1 MSHYAELRDRLG
13 TQPDHPRFV
22 GVPIDIGGLSPDELG
37 ALWPLL
43 QRVQWSPDAGDAL
56 RQQAGEVLRQAAQRG
71 LLPRLDNA
79 GLLATL
85 QAVPSGPVHLSWL
98 LGQVRYLAPL
108 PGAGLEAALLPR
120 LPPEERWFADRHAL
134 LAIARATGADGLL
147 ARLDALIAGRPAHDL
162 AAREYAALR
171 AVAPETLFAL
181 AFSGHYTSL
190 VADEGEEADPAAML
204 AAEPDEPRGYLH
216 FARAALAG
224 AAEQLARLHA
234 GELPYVAD
242 AAFDRDDALVLGM
255 AARVAAT
262 RDEAW
267 YAGLIGPLLAQACVA
282 PTAARTAPSQAL
294 TVALG
299 HAIEAVPTPEG
310 VLALRQ
316 ALALVRHAGL
326 QKKLARHQKPAER
339 GLAARPAVA
348 LRLLDAGLAPKA
360 LRALLVQFFERCFVE
375 PLVLPYG
382 AWRARLLANKTA
394 AEFARGLVWRSGAAW
409 MLGPEDRPLDAQGEA
424 VAVADDEP
432 VTLWHPVE
440 ADEAEREAWRA
451 RILAQQ
457 LRQPLRQ
464 VFREWYRPTD
474 GELFAGYELDA
485 VPLVGLARREGWK
498 LDHDGLLRRFGDL
511 RALFVVS
518 DRLYPGC
525 GGAVASRALL
535 FRHGAATLAPA
546 AVPPRVLSEAC
557 RAVDLLVSVSSVA
570 LDTED
575 GNPCERSRRL
585 LLLAGQTGRD
595 AMRRRVLAALLAPRI
610 ADGSVKLDGFHVE
623 VGGARVSMRTGRVLR
638 DGAPVELALPASDRK
653 LGAVP
658 WLPYDEALL
667 ERVMQGVAALLGGA

>member
-22 GVPIDIGGLSPDELG
+22 GAPITVDGLSPDELG

-43 QRVQWSPDAGDAL
+43 QRVHWNPDAGDAL
-56 RQQAGEVLRQAAQRG
+56 RQQAEEVLRQAAQRG
-71 LLPRLDNA
+71 LVPRLDNA

-85 QAVPSGPVHLSWL
+85 QAVRAGPVHLSWL
-98 LGQVRYLAPL
+98 LRQVRYLAPL
-108 PGAGLEAALLPR
+108 PGTGLEDALLPR
-120 LPPEERWFADRHAL
+120 LPPEERWFGDRHAL
-134 LAIARATGADGLL
+134 LAIARAAGADGLL
-147 ARLDALIAGRPAHDL
+147 APLDALVAQRPAHDL
-162 AAREYAALR
+162 AAREFAALR
-171 AVAPETLFAL
+171 EVSPESLFAL
-181 AFSGHYTSL
+181 AFSGHYSPL
-190 VADEGEEADPAAML
+190 VADEDEETDPAAML
-204 AAEPDEPRGYLH
+204 AGEPGYLD

-224 AAEQLARLHA
+224 AEQQLARLHA
-234 GELPYVAD
+234 GDIPYQAD
-242 AAFDRDDALVLGM
+242 AAFDRDAALVLGM

-267 YAGLIGPLLAQACVA
+267 YAGLIGPLLANACVA

-348 LRLLDAGLAPKA
+348 LRLLDAGLAPKP
-360 LRALLVQFFERCFVE
+360 LRALLVQFFESCFVD
-375 PLVLPYG
+375 PLALPYG
-382 AWRARLLANKTA
+382 EWRARLLANKTA

-409 MLGPEDRPLDAQGEA
+409 MLGPADQPLDAQGEA

-464 VFREWYRPTD
+464 VFREWYRPGD
-474 GELFAGYELDA
+474 GEIFAGYELDA
-485 VPLVGLARREGWK
+485 MPLVGLARREGWK
-498 LDHDGLLRRFGDL
+498 LDYDGLLRRFGDL
-511 RALFVVS
+511 RVLFVVS
-518 DRLYPGC
+518 DRLYPGYD
-525 GGAVASRALL
+525 GVVASGALL
-535 FRHGAATLAPA
+535 LRLGGM
-546 AVPPRVLSEAC
+546 AVPPADAPPRLLSEAC
-557 RAVDLLVSVSSVA
+557 RAVDLLVSVAAVA
-570 LDTED
+570 LDIED
-575 GNPCERSRRL
+575 EDIYARSRRL
-585 LLLAGQTGRD
+585 LLLADQTGRD
-595 AMRRRVLAALLAPRI
+595 AMGRRVLAALLAPQI
-610 ADGSVKLDGFHVE
+610 AAGSIKLDGFHVE
-623 VGGARVSMRTGRVLR
+623 VAGARVSMRTGRVLR
-638 DGAPVELALPASDRK
+638 DGAPVDLALPASGRK

-667 ERVMQGVAALLGGA
+667 ERVLQGVGALLDGA

>member
-1 MSHYAELRDRLG
+1 MSNYTELRDRLG

-22 GVPIDIGGLSPDELG
+22 GAPITVDGLSPDELG

-43 QRVQWSPDAGDAL
+43 QRVHWNPDAGDAL
-56 RQQAGEVLRQAAQRG
+56 RQQADEVLRQAAQRG
-71 LLPRLDNA
+71 LVPRLDSA

-85 QAVPSGPVHLSWL
+85 QAVRAGPVHLSWL
-98 LGQVRYLAPL
+98 LRQVRYLAPL

-134 LAIARATGADGLL
+134 LAIARAAGADGLL
-147 ARLDALIAGRPAHDL
+147 ARLDALVAQRPAHDL
-162 AAREYAALR
+162 AAREFDALR
-171 AVAPETLFAL
+171 EVSPESLFTLAV
-181 AFSGHYTSL
+181 SSHYSAL

-204 AAEPDEPRGYLH
+204 AGEPGYLD
-216 FARAALAG
+216 FARAALTE

-234 GELPYVAD
+234 GELPYLAD

-255 AARVAAT
+255 ASRVAAT

-267 YAGLIGPLLAQACVA
+267 YAGLIGPLLANACVA

-310 VLALRQ
+310 VVALRQ

-360 LRALLVQFFERCFVE
+360 LRVLLAQFFESCFIA
-375 PLVLPYG
+375 PLALPYQE
-382 AWRARLLANKTA
+382 WRARLLANKTA
-394 AEFARGLVWRSGAAW
+394 ADFARGLVWRSAAAW
-409 MLGPEDRPLDAQGEA
+409 MLGPADQPLDAQGEA

-464 VFREWYRPTD
+464 VFREWYRPHD

-485 VPLVGLARREGWK
+485 MPLVGLARREGWK
-498 LDHDGLLRRFGDL
+498 LDYDGLLRRFGAL
-511 RALFVVS
+511 RVLFVVS
-518 DRLYPGC
+518 DRLYPGYD
-525 GGAVASRALL
+525 GVVASGALL
-535 FRHGAATLAPA
+535 LRHGGMAVTPA
-546 AVPPRVLSEAC
+546 EAPPRVLSEAC
-557 RAVDLLVSVSSVA
+557 RAVDLLVSVSAVA

-575 GNPCERSRRL
+575 SDCYERSRRL
-585 LLLAGQTGRD
+585 LLLADQTGRD
-595 AMRRRVLAALLAPRI
+595 AMRRRVLAALLAPQI
-610 ADGSVKLDGFHVE
+610 AAGSVRLDGFHVE
-623 VGGARVSMRTGRVLR
+623 VAGARVSMRTGRVLR
-638 DGAPVELALPASDRK
+638 DGAPVELALTQPGRP

-667 ERVMQGVAALLGGA
+667 ERVLQGVGALLDGA

>member
-1 MSHYAELRDRLG
+1 MSHYVELRDRLG

-22 GVPIDIGGLSPDELG
+22 GAPIDIGGLNPDELG

-43 QRVQWSPDAGDAL
+43 QRLHWSPDAGDAL
-56 RQQAGEVLRQAAQRG
+56 RQQADEVLRQAAQRG
-71 LLPRLDNA
+71 LVPRLDKT

-85 QAVPSGPVHLSWL
+85 QAVPSGPALLSWL
-98 LGQVRYLAPL
+98 LRQVRYLAPL
-108 PGAGLEAALLPR
+108 PGAGIETALLPL
-120 LPPEERWFADRHAL
+120 LPPEDGWFADRHTL
-134 LAIARATGADGLL
+134 LAIARAAGADGLL
-147 ARLDALIAGRPAHDL
+147 ARLDALVAQRPPNDL
-162 AAREYAALR
+162 AAREFAALR
-171 AVAPETLFAL
+171 EVALESLFAL
-181 AFSGHYTSL
+181 AFSGHHTSL
-190 VADEGEEADPAAML
+190 VADEDEEADPAAML
-204 AAEPDEPRGYLH
+204 AAEPGYLD
-216 FARAALAG
+216 FACAALTE

-267 YAGLIGPLLAQACVA
+267 YARLIGPLLAQACVA

-339 GLAARPAVA
+339 GLALRPAVA
-348 LRLLDAGLAPKA
+348 LRLLDADLAPKA
-360 LRALLVQFFERCFVE
+360 LRALLVQFFESCFVE

-409 MLGPEDRPLDAQGEA
+409 MLGPADQPFDAQGGA

-474 GELFAGYELDA
+474 GALFAGYELDA
-485 VPLVGLARREGWK
+485 MPLVGLARREGWK
-498 LDHDGLLRRFGDL
+498 LDYDGLLRRFGDL

-525 GGAVASRALL
+525 GGVVASRALL
-535 FRHGAATLAPA
+535 FRHGAATVPPA

-595 AMRRRVLAALLAPRI
+595 AMRRRVLAALLAPQI
-610 ADGSVKLDGFHVE
+610 AAGSVRLDGFHVE

-638 DGAPVELALPASDRK
+638 DGAPVELVLPASDRK